1 MSDIKL
7 TKSELAAL
15 DLLIENMQSERLTST
30 GAVDARW
37 TKVIARVTRALLKA
51 TPIVTELA
59 GGGSLTQ
66 EVASERLQESAQDI
80 TPGIS
85 LEALVE
91 LRRKATGQ
99 D

>member
-59 GGGSLTQ
+59 GGSLTQ
-66 EVASERLQESAQDI
+66 EAVSERLQESAQDI